1 MGMYEKLIAIG
12 YMVHTGHD
20 GWWLGRDFEL
30 WLLQEQ
36 RRLYGEH
43 AIATPEIQS
52 ALDILTEQHQT
63 SAA

>member
-1 MGMYEKLIAIG
+1 MGMYEQLVAIG

-30 WLLQEQ
+30 WLLHEQ
-36 RRLYGEH
+36 RRIYGEH
-43 AIATPEIQS
+43 AISTPEIKS
-52 ALDILTEQHQT
+52 ALVILTQQQT

>member
-1 MGMYEKLIAIG
+1 MGMYEQLIAIG

-36 RRLYGEH
+36 SRMYGEH
-43 AIATPEIQS
+43 AIASPEIKS
-52 ALDILTEQHQT
+52 ALAILTQQQT

>member
-1 MGMYEKLIAIG
+1 MGMYEQLIAIG

-30 WLLQEQ
+30 WLLHEQ
-36 RRLYGEH
+36 RQMYGEH
-43 AIATPEIQS
+43 AIATPEIKS
-52 ALDILTEQHQT
+52 ALDILTQQQT

>member
-1 MGMYEKLIAIG
+1 MSMYEQLIAIG

-30 WLLQEQ
+30 WLLHEQ

-43 AIATPEIQS
+43 AIATQEIQS
-52 ALDILTEQHQT
+52 ALAILTEQYQVR
-63 SAA
+63 AV

>member
-20 GWWLGRDFEL
+20 GWWQGRDFES

-36 RRLYGEH
+36 HRLYGDL
-43 AIATPEIQS
+43 AIDTPEIKA
-52 ALDILTEQHQT
+52 ALNILTEQN
-63 SAA
+63 